1 MLFNSLDYPLFF
13 LSVFFLYWFVFNNNL
28 KTQNLFLLIAS
39 YFFYSFW
46 DYRFLALLLFSTL
59 LDYFTGLKIEESTSV
74 RSRKAWLWLS
84 ITVNVGFL
92 AVFKYY
98 NFFIGSFS
106 VLLDSIGLSFSP
118 SVLNIVLPVGI
129 SFYTFH
135 GMSYVLDIYNK
146 RTTPTRNFIDYAVF
160 VCFFP
165 LLVAGPIERATH
177 LLPQVQT
184 KRLFNYEKG
193 TDGIRLILWGLFKK
207 VVVADNCALFVNS
220 VFNNYGAATRLE
232 LILGLIFFS
241 FQIYGDFAGY
251 TDIARGCAKLLGF
264 DLIVNFR
271 TPYFSRDIAEFWRRW
286 HISLT
291 SWFKDY
297 LYIPL
302 GGNRH
307 GKWISV
313 RNTFIIFLVSGLW
326 HGANWTFVV
335 WGALH
340 AFYFL
345 PLLLSNNN
353 RRFTDIVAKSTSL
366 PTLKEL
372 LMMVAT
378 FGLVCFAWLFFR
390 AQNLTSG
397 FDYLYHILKPGT
409 GTFDKGVGVSLLMM
423 LCSVMIIFDWL
434 FRKNEIPFK
443 IWSEQKIKRYSAYI
457 SIILLILFYGAYVN
471 PQSFIYF
478 QF

>member
-1 MLFNSLDYPLFF
+1 MLFNSLEYPLFF
-13 LSVFFLYWFVFNNNL
+13 LGVFVLYWFAFNKSL
-28 KTQNLFLLIAS
+28 KAQNLLLLITS
-39 YFFYSFW
+39 YIFYSFW

-59 LDYFTGLKIEESTSV
+59 LDYFTGLKIYDSNST
-74 RSRKAWLWLS
+74 KGKKMWLWLS
-84 ITVNVGFL
+84 IAVNLGFL
-92 AVFKYY
+92 GVFKYY
-98 NFFIGSFS
+98 NFFIESFS
-106 VLLDSIGLSFSP
+106 TFLATFGLHSSPWLLS
-118 SVLNIVLPVGI
+118 IVLPVGI

-146 RTTPTRNFIDYAVF
+146 RTAPTRNFIDYALF

-184 KRLFNYEKG
+184 KRLFSYEKG
-193 TDGIRLILWGLFKK
+193 ADGMRLILWGFFKK

-307 GKWISV
+307 GKWISI

-326 HGANWTFVV
+326 HGANWTFVF

-345 PLLLSNNN
+345 PLLLTNDN
-353 RRFTDIVAKSTSL
+353 RKYTDTVAANTNA

-372 LMMVAT
+372 FMMIRT

-390 AQNLTSG
+390 AQNLDSG
-397 FDYLYHILKPGT
+397 FDYLYHILKPGV
-409 GTFDKGVGVSLLMM
+409 GTFDKGVGVGLLII
-423 LCSVMIIFDWL
+423 LCSVMILLDWQ

-443 IWSEQKIKRYSAYI
+443 IWSEHKPKRYAAYI
-457 SIILLILFYGAYVN
+457 TIILLILFYGAYIN